1 MNTETENKSS
11 ETETILS
18 ETETKFEEPETEL
31 EETNDKPKKNR
42 AKTVIEAI
50 IIFIISLILVAM
62 SDIGRTH
69 NYRRISPQKVCFGNQ
84 RVLIGGIDMYNMDH
98 SEMINTYNQSIRDLL
113 IKEKYLPASFMKDV
127 ECEFLA
133 EGDLTGYGF
142 LYCVYHGEPDE
153 RKKGK
158 DEFAS
163 LTPKKDSIRARNKN
177 LLIIGLLFGPTLIF
191 LLIKS

>member
-1 MNTETENKSS
+1 MNTETENKS
-11 ETETILS
+11 S

-42 AKTVIEAI
+42 AKTLVEAI
-50 IIFIISLILVAM
+50 IIFIISLILIAM

-69 NYRRISPQKVCFGNQ
+69 NYRRTSPQKACFSNQ
-84 RVLIGGIDMYNMDH
+84 RVLLGGIDMYNMDH

-113 IKEKYLPASFMKDV
+113 VKEKYLPASFMNDV
-127 ECEFLA
+127 ECEFVV
-133 EGDLTGYGF
+133 EGDLTGTGF
-142 LYCVYHGEPDE
+142 LYCVNHGESNGK
-153 RKKGK
+153 KKGK